1 MQEIGIELNAGPNSL
16 SIKDYS
22 LELENNLI
30 KRVCIFVK
38 NGIEKIRRSELK
50 LKSG

>member
-30 KRVCIFVK
+30 K
-38 NGIEKIRRSELK
+38 
-50 LKSG
+50 KSMHFCQEWH